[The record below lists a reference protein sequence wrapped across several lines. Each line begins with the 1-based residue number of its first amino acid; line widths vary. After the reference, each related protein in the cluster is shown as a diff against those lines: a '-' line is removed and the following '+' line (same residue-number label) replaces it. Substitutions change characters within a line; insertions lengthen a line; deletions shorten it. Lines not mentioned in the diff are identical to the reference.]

1 MIYRMLT
8 HSLDKWYLVGAQ
20 PVEAN
25 DGKLQEETSG
35 FSLESMTLNKLRLNA
50 SALSPFFLA
59 ATYFV
64 SPTQVMPQ
72 SEGLE

>member
-1 MIYRMLT
+1 MKPTMENCKRRLPASAWNLT
-8 HSLDKWYLVGAQ
+8 
-20 PVEAN
+20 
-25 DGKLQEETSG
+25 
-35 FSLESMTLNKLRLNA
+35 MTLNKLRLNA